1 MGSRLRYCLS
11 AWMIAAFC
19 LVFIGCSTTREENGV
34 IIEQRRWWQIFS
46 EADPGTD
53 PEDSAR
59 EREEVPS

>member
-1 MGSRLRYCLS
+1 
-11 AWMIAAFC
+11 MIAAFC